1 MFFGG
6 LSSLSFDSTGR
17 YQQDTMDQ
25 RMVFFSSYRLL
36 ECSSSKRRL
45 LRLLRLYVYPRF
57 SLNANKSTSCYA
69 STYTSFRL
77 ILALSIQ
84 ARRNTASILQ
94 ESYTDSPGDHVQ
106 FDGTNVNPNPDP
118 NVEMDPCDCRVL
130 HDNNAWSS
138 ITRVIND
145 DSCVYWYP

>member
-1 MFFGG
+1 VVSAKYEGPADGFFFFF
-6 LSSLSFDSTGR
+6 LSPA
-17 YQQDTMDQ
+17 Q
-25 RMVFFSSYRLL
+25 VL
-36 ECSSSKRRL
+36 EFREAITAITAT
-45 LRLLRLYVYPRF
+45 VYPRF

-69 STYTSFRL
+69 STYTSCRL

-84 ARRNTASILQ
+84 VRRNIASVLQ

-106 FDGTNVNPNPDP
+106 FDDGTNVNPNPDP
-118 NVEMDPCDCRVL
+118 NVEMDRCDYRVL

>member
-1 MFFGG
+1 LGAFLLFPSTRLGGISKIRGPSGWFFFFF
-6 LSSLSFDSTGR
+6 LSPA
-17 YQQDTMDQ
+17 Q
-25 RMVFFSSYRLL
+25 VL
-36 ECSSSKRRL
+36 EFREAITAITAT
-45 LRLLRLYVYPRF
+45 VYPRF

-69 STYTSFRL
+69 STYTSCRL

-84 ARRNTASILQ
+84 VRRNIASVLQ

-106 FDGTNVNPNPDP
+106 FDDGTNVNPNPDP
-118 NVEMDPCDCRVL
+118 NVEMDRCDYRVL